1 MSETWKSHLQLMVLM
16 RIKKNQVCENIH
28 QIPGPVENLNQCSL
42 LYVVNYSQLTVHPIA
57 LLKVLIFFVHWG
69 RVWAVSGNVLID
81 MPAKVLIYHTKKEEE
96 IIVHILPPRREAPIQ
111 GSYWKKEKSL

>member
-1 MSETWKSHLQLMVLM
+1 MVLM

-28 QIPGPVENLNQCSL
+28 QILGPVENLNQCSL

-81 MPAKVLIYHTKKEEE
+81 MPAKVLIYHTK
-96 IIVHILPPRREAPIQ
+96 
-111 GSYWKKEKSL
+111 